1 MSSNL
6 QEPTEAALKTK
17 VVKYLRANGCYV
29 IPTTGDGK
37 RQGLPD
43 LLVSY
48 KGISGA
54 AELKRKSREKAHY
67 NAADPI
73 ERWTGRGATELQART
88 LNAMERDGG
97 YLVALINDMAGAQKF
112 LAELHSRGDLLAE
125 LHSLGDL
132 LISKEFEEAILK

>member
-1 MSSNL
+1 MARL
-6 QEPTEAALKTK
+6 QEPTEASLKSR
-17 VVKYLRANGCYV
+17 VVRYLRGQGCYV

-67 NAADPI
+67 NAADPV

-97 YLVALINDMAGAQKF
+97 YIVMLINDMDGGKKLF
-112 LAELHSRGDLLAE
+112 AELQHMAKMLEVA
-125 LHSLGDL
+125 
-132 LISKEFEEAILK
+132 ISQWMEERSAND

>member
-1 MSSNL
+1 MARL
-6 QEPTEAALKTK
+6 QEPTEASLKSR
-17 VVKYLRANGCYV
+17 VVRYLRGQGCYV

-67 NAADPI
+67 NAADPV

-97 YLVALINDMAGAQKF
+97 YLVALINDMAGAQK
-112 LAELHSRGDLLAE
+112 LLTE
-125 LHSLGDL
+125 MQSLGDL
-132 LISKEFEEAILK
+132 LEETISKWLEGAISK